1 MERGAWRATV
11 HGVTR
16 VGHNLATKPPQPPM
30 LDLKSSFKNN
40 NKKVVYFNE
49 IPKTEKFWFLTNTF
63 QEKI

>member
-16 VGHNLATKPPQPPM
+16 VGHNSVTKPPQPPM
-30 LDLKSSFKNN
+30 LDLKSGFKNNNN

-49 IPKTEKFWFLTNTF
+49 IPKTEKF
-63 QEKI
+63 